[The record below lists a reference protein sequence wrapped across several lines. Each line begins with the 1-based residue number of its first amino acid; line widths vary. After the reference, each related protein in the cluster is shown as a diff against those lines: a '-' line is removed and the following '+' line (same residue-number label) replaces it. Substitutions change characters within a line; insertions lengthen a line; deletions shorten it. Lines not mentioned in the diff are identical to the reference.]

1 MPLEPESRSGYSP
14 VSSCSAIA
22 QLVEQATVNRPVA
35 GSSPARGATSFPL
48 LPLKPATPHEIGGL
62 HWSVIAVGSV
72 TAVRDQNGKIQ
83 GVMTTETTSATRA
96 KGDPTLTKSMK
107 VYFPGPTTS
116 VFTGEE
122 TGVMN
127 AADAAS
133 ATVIA
138 KG

>member
-1 MPLEPESRSGYSP
+1 
-14 VSSCSAIA
+14 
-22 QLVEQATVNRPVA
+22 
-35 GSSPARGATSFPL
+35 
-48 LPLKPATPHEIGGL
+48 
-62 HWSVIAVGSV
+62 
-72 TAVRDQNGKIQ
+72 
-83 GVMTTETTSATRA
+83 MTTETTSVTRA

-107 VYFPGPTTS
+107 VYLPGPTTS